1 MMDRFSHEERRTALA
16 RMAAEGVDILVVGGG
31 ITGTGVA
38 LDAAA
43 RGYRTGLVE
52 KGDFASGTSSKS
64 TKLVHGGI
72 RYLPQFDFALV
83 REALVERGLLVRN
96 APFLVRP
103 IGFILPYYADA
114 KRPLGTPIV
123 PPFGIGM
130 GNLLRA
136 GLTLYDVLDGTL

>member
-1 MMDRFSHEERRTALA
+1 MDLISYRQRDAAL
-16 RMAAEGVDILVVGGG
+16 RQMADEGVDILVIGGG
-31 ITGTGVA
+31 ITGVGVA

-83 REALVERGLLVRN
+83 REALVERGMLVRN
-96 APFLVRP
+96 APYLVRP
-103 IGFILPYYADA
+103 
-114 KRPLGTPIV
+114 
-123 PPFGIGM
+123 
-130 GNLLRA
+130 
-136 GLTLYDVLDGTL
+136 